1 MDKIIMRNYAL
12 DVEDAILGAILRCQN
27 RATDF
32 YRTEPEKIKYRMQ
45 LIVLK
50 QLLATTKEF
59 TETIKNDI

>member
-1 MDKIIMRNYAL
+1 MDKIIMKNYGL
-12 DVEDAILGAILRCQN
+12 DVEAAIIEAIFNCQN
-27 RATDF
+27 KAVHIHH
-32 YRTEPEKIKYRMQ
+32 TEPEKIKYRMQ